1 MQSLLLRQQT
11 LHANMAIDVLDSGK
25 HVFVEKPLAT
35 SLNDARLVINKWH
48 SVKLKA
54 IIGCNFNLDDHVFI
68 RYYL

>member
-1 MQSLLLRQQT
+1 
-11 LHANMAIDVLDSGK
+11 MAIDVLDAGK